1 VRLVNPCPPLPL
13 VESLVSLMNRYAKA
27 NYYREANW
35 LESLLPTPT
44 RENLNLLQR
53 ADHFARLAELT
64 GWTVGALQGLTLHR
78 FAPCYAL
85 PSEQPWQGD
94 TSSLDTMPQWDHS
107 GLALYVHGQLTSKLC
122 PLCWRKHRAIV
133 LPWSLRHVTTC
144 PVHQVLL
151 VDHCSCCGQPLRANW
166 MRNSCRNCKQRLT
179 NLPTISFAGHAASE
193 AITRLIWSAL
203 GCYDEP
209 YLPPSLHLPSGH
221 LLQSVCAPA
230 VLQFFW
236 HFGQLLIRRDPQS
249 PLFDSSLLLPGTS
262 WTKPPAFLRQASVAE
277 VHGVLTAL
285 WRLLDGWPQ
294 TWEMTLERIVEI
306 EGPFATDAPER
317 LPHLLTTQFGAP
329 EFAWMYRG
337 WEDFM
342 WKHRGRTASLYPW
355 FRHWRRTQQQQE
367 VRLRHPLLS
376 QREAARR
383 LHVGERALKRFLEL
397 ERLRTPPPLPDSA
410 MVLRHWRLIEAES
423 VEEMQH
429 TLESE
434 LTLEQAATACGIT
447 EEAVVALV
455 KAGLLPAIRG
465 PALDHTPVWAFTQ
478 QGIQEA
484 LTRLIGHLPV
494 CTAEI
499 AENNDLLTL
508 GQALRVVSGAGIR
521 LPTLLQAVQKGQVAG
536 LRLTNEVTL
545 SILRF
550 ERAKLLEYLEEHRPP
565 EREDMLSIQEVR
577 RTLHCSATTLRR
589 WRANRLLVPH
599 QESMIGNKRSWW
611 YRRQDVMAFAERYI
625 TASEAAAL
633 LGCTD
638 LTVQRWT
645 RAGMLPAITG
655 PGIDGGHAYRFDK
668 AALQQWRAERMTSH
682 EVEQLLRISKPTLH
696 RWIQEGKLTPLVE
709 GKGKH
714 RWFARSEI
722 IHHQRSKELASSN
735 RIAASAHAGD

>member
-1 VRLVNPCPPLPL
+1 MTMRLVNPCPPLPL

-78 FAPCYAL
+78 FAPCYTL

-94 TSSLDTMPQWDHS
+94 TSSLDTMPQWDNS

-122 PLCWRKHRAIV
+122 PLCWREHRAIL

-151 VDHCSCCGQPLRANW
+151 VDHCSRCGQLLRANW
-166 MRNSCRNCKQRLT
+166 RRNSCRNCKQRLT
-179 NLPTISFAGHAASE
+179 NLPVISFAGHAASE
-193 AITRLIWSAL
+193 AVTRLIWSAL

-209 YLPPSLHLPSGH
+209 YLPPSLNLPSGH

-230 VLQFFW
+230 VLQFLW
-236 HFGQLLIRRDPQS
+236 HFGQLLVRRDPQS
-249 PLFDSSLLLPGTS
+249 PLFDPALLLPGTS
-262 WTKPPAFLRQASVAE
+262 WIKPPAILRQASVAE

-285 WRLLDGWPQ
+285 WQLLDGWSQ

-306 EGPFATDAPER
+306 EGPFATDEPER

-342 WKHRGRTASLYPW
+342 WKHRGRTAKLYPW
-355 FRHWRRTQQQQE
+355 FRHWRHTQQQQE
-367 VRLRHPLLS
+367 VRLAHPLLS

-397 ERLRTPPPLPDSA
+397 ERLRTPPPPPLPDSA
-410 MVLRHWRLIEAES
+410 EALRHWRLIEAES

-429 TLESE
+429 ALESE

-465 PALDHTPVWAFTQ
+465 PALDHTPVWAFTE

-494 CTAEI
+494 CSAE
-499 AENNDLLTL
+499 AAQNDDLLTL
-508 GQALRVVSGAGIR
+508 GQALRIVSGAGIR

-536 LRLTNEVTL
+536 IRLTNEVTL
-545 SILRF
+545 SLLRF
-550 ERAKLLEYLEEHRPP
+550 ERSKLLAYLEEQRPP
-565 EREDMLSIQEVR
+565 EREDTLSIQEVR
-577 RTLHCSATTLRR
+577 HVLHCSATTLRR
-589 WRANRLLVPH
+589 WRANRLLIPC

-625 TASEAAAL
+625 TAPEAAAL
-633 LGCTD
+633 LGWTD

-668 AALQQWRAERMTSH
+668 AALQQWRSERMTAP
-682 EVEQLLRISKPTLH
+682 EVEQLLGISKATLH
-696 RWIQEGKLTPLVE
+696 RWVQEGKLKPLVE
-709 GKGKH
+709 GKGRH
-714 RWFARSEI
+714 RWFA
-722 IHHQRSKELASSN
+722 QTELAPYTAN
-735 RIAASAHAGD
+735 LGE

>member
-1 VRLVNPCPPLPL
+1 MTVRLVNPCKPLPL
-13 VESLVSLMNRYAKA
+13 AESLVSLMNRYARV

-53 ADHFARLAELT
+53 ADHLARLAELT
-64 GWTVGALQGLTLHR
+64 GWTVEALQGLTLHR
-78 FAPCYAL
+78 FAPCYVL
-85 PSEQPWQGD
+85 PSQQPWQGAP
-94 TSSLDTMPQWDHS
+94 SSPDSLPQWDDS
-107 GLALYVHGQLTSKLC
+107 GLALYVHGQITSKLC
-122 PLCWRKHRAIV
+122 PLCWREHRAIV

-144 PVHQVLL
+144 PIHQVLL
-151 VDHCSCCGQPLRANW
+151 VDHCNRCGQPLQANW
-166 MRNSCRNCKQRLT
+166 MRNSCRSCKQRLT
-179 NLPTISFAGHAASE
+179 NLPAISFAGHAASE
-193 AITRLIWSAL
+193 AVTRLIWSAL

-209 YLPPSLHLPSGH
+209 YPPPSLNLPSGH

-230 VLQFFW
+230 VLQFLW
-236 HFGQLLIRRDPQS
+236 HFGQLLIKRDPQS

-262 WTKPPAFLRQASVAE
+262 WTKPPAILRQAPVAE
-277 VHGVLTAL
+277 VHGVLIAL
-285 WRLLDGWPQ
+285 WQLLDGWPQ

-306 EGPFATDAPER
+306 EGPFATDEPER

-342 WKHRGRTASLYPW
+342 WKHRGRTAKLYPW

-367 VRLRHPLLS
+367 VRLAHPLLS

-397 ERLRTPPPLPDSA
+397 ERLRTPPLPLPDSA
-410 MVLRHWRLIEAES
+410 EALRHWRLIEAES

-429 TLESE
+429 AIEAE
-434 LTLEQAATACGIT
+434 LTLDQAAPACGIT

-455 KAGLLPAIRG
+455 KAGLLPATRG
-465 PALDHTPVWAFTQ
+465 PALDHTPVWAFNE

-494 CTAEI
+494 CSTEATQ
-499 AENNDLLTL
+499 NDDLLTL
-508 GQALRVVSGAGIR
+508 GQALRIVSGAGIR
-521 LPTLLQAVQKGQVAG
+521 LPTLLQAVQIGKVAG
-536 LRLTNEVTL
+536 LRLTDEVTL

-550 ERAKLLEYLEEHRPP
+550 ERSKLLEYLEKQRPP
-565 EREDMLSIQEVR
+565 EREGLLSIQEVR
-577 RTLHCSATTLRR
+577 RALHCSATALRR
-589 WRANRLLVPH
+589 WHANRLLVPC

-611 YRRQDVMAFAERYI
+611 YRRQDVMTFAEHYI
-625 TASEAAAL
+625 TASEAASL
-633 LGCTD
+633 LGCKD

-655 PGIDGGHAYRFDK
+655 PGIDGGHAYRFDR
-668 AALQQWRAERMTSH
+668 AALQEWRSERMTAP
-682 EVEQLLRISKPTLH
+682 EVEQLLGISKATLH
-696 RWIQEGKLTPLVE
+696 RWVQEGKLTPLVE
-709 GKGKH
+709 GKGRH
-714 RWFARSEI
+714 RWFA
-722 IHHQRSKELASSN
+722 QTELTPYTAN
-735 RIAASAHAGD
+735 LGE